1 LETIFCLERETIF
14 HQRKTMES
22 HDNLDASAEARV
34 TELLELFYPVHY
46 KTGIAFEDAMRN
58 GKLTRKQTAILWLIH
73 SEGIGGRQM
82 RRKAIERSLQTWFE
96 VSSSAI
102 TKALRGMSRP
112 PLSLL
117 KIVEDPDSARE
128 KQVVLT
134 AKGERFLQMMIEEG
148 LRLIRRMVIKLT
160 DAEVDGGIR
169 YLRKVTEVL
178 ESALLES
185 SRDRDREA
193 ASAARLLAVDN
204 GK

>member
-1 LETIFCLERETIF
+1 MEF
-14 HQRKTMES
+14 HDIAES
-22 HDNLDASAEARV
+22 PTEKRV

-58 GKLTRKQTAILWLIH
+58 GKLTRKQTAIMWLIH

-128 KQVVLT
+128 KQVLLT
-134 AKGERFLQMMIEEG
+134 AKGEKFLDFMVAEG
-148 LRLIRRMVIKLT
+148 RRLLRRMVDKLT
-160 DAEVDGGIR
+160 EAEVDGGII
-169 YLRKVTEVL
+169 YLRKATEVL
-178 ESALLES
+178 EAALQETS
-185 SRDRDREA
+185 SGKP
-193 ASAARLLAVDN
+193 VN
-204 GK
+204 GGPTTA

>member
-1 LETIFCLERETIF
+1 MEIPDDSPTER
-14 HQRKTMES
+14 
-22 HDNLDASAEARV
+22 RV

-46 KTGIAFEDAMRN
+46 KTGIAFEDAMRS

-73 SEGIGGRQM
+73 SEGVGGRHM

-112 PLSLL
+112 PLGLL

-134 AKGERFLQMMIEEG
+134 AKGEKFLELMVAEG
-148 LRLIRRMVIKLT
+148 RRLIHRIVEQLT
-160 DAEVDGGIR
+160 ESEVDGGIV
-169 YLRKVTEVL
+169 YLRKVTEL
-178 ESALLES
+178 FESGL
-185 SRDRDREA
+185 RD
-193 ASAARLLAVDN
+193 SAADSNHVETSASRSTTAN
-204 GK
+204 QGK

>member
-1 LETIFCLERETIF
+1 MEFHDPAESPTER
-14 HQRKTMES
+14 
-22 HDNLDASAEARV
+22 RV

-46 KTGIAFEDAMRN
+46 KTGIAFEDAMRH

-73 SEGIGGRQM
+73 SEGIAGRQM

-134 AKGERFLQMMIEEG
+134 AKGERFLEIMVAEG
-148 LRLIRRMVIKLT
+148 RRLIRGMVDQLT
-160 DAEVDGGIR
+160 EAEVDGGIV
-169 YLRKVTEVL
+169 YLRKATKVF
-178 ESALLES
+178 ESALQ
-185 SRDRDREA
+185 EA
-193 ASAARLLAVDN
+193 SADKTPSDATAARLSAADH

>member
-1 LETIFCLERETIF
+1 LETI
-14 HQRKTMES
+14 
-22 HDNLDASAEARV
+22 
-34 TELLELFYPVHY
+34 YPVDY

-117 KIVEDPDSARE
+117 KIVEDQDSARE

-148 LRLIRRMVIKLT
+148 LRLIRRMVTKLT

-178 ESALLES
+178 ESALQES
-185 SRDRDREA
+185 SMDKDNEA
-193 ASAARLLAVDN
+193 ARAERLVAADN